1 MEKIDYDKNLSLGT
15 ILKLMTASNL
25 IIWIPFAASMIY
37 STYTGNAAVTVN
49 NEQVY
54 GSEAVRIAIWMNL
67 IMPFAM
73 ALGFSISVKAFQ
85 PVNVM
90 GTKFFLFSLYGYIFK
105 KMLQLGYWILC
116 LFSTPTIN
124 YTKNWREE

>member
-25 IIWIPFAASMIY
+25 IIWIPFAALTIY
-37 STYTGNAAVTVN
+37 SAYTGDATVTVN

-54 GSEAVRIAIWMNL
+54 GSEAVRRMIWINL

-73 ALGFSISVKAFQ
+73 ALGFSISVKVFQ
-85 PVNVM
+85 PINAM
-90 GTKFFLFSLYGYIFK
+90 GTKSSLFSLYGYIFK

-116 LFSTPTIN
+116 LFSTPTIG
-124 YTKNWREE
+124 YTKD